1 MKKIAILV
9 IVLLLLSIVAFS
21 GCTVFEER
29 TDNTFSSQKKTTE
42 CGIGGCKTQTKQC
55 PFWNRDC

>member
-21 GCTVFEER
+21 GCSFEGRE
-29 TDNTFSSQKKTTE
+29 DNTLSSKKTTTN